1 MIAYVINAVLDHVP
15 WYVYLFV
22 GLLALVVSIP
32 YWLPVWNVLPVTVR
46 WFLVV
51 IATAGLAYFA
61 GRNKAA
67 RDAAQAR
74 EKANANAI
82 ANRQKVDA
90 TIAGTSDAGVIAG
103 LDKWM
108 RD

>member
-1 MIAYVINAVLDHVP
+1 VIAAIVNAVLDHIP
-15 WYVYLFV
+15 WYVYAFV
-22 GLLALVVSIP
+22 IGLALVASIP
-32 YWLPVWNVLPVTVR
+32 YWLPVWNVLPNWLRWLLVAIVT
-46 WFLVV
+46 
-51 IATAGLAYFA
+51 TGLAYFA

-67 RDAAQAR
+67 KDAAAAR

-90 TIAGTSDAGVIAG
+90 KIAGTSDAGVASS

-108 RD
+108 RE